1 MDDLIGKIISLAK
14 RRGFVFPDSEIY
26 GGFSA
31 AYDFGPLGT
40 ALKNNIKEE
49 WRKSVVSRNPS
60 VAEIDTPIIIHPKVW
75 EASGHLDH
83 FSDQLVECKKCHH
96 RFKEEEIKEGH
107 CPLCGGELT
116 SPRIFHLMMKSFV
129 GPVEDEQS
137 VVYLR
142 PETCQG
148 IFLNFKN
155 VAQAMRMHLPMGIA
169 QIGKAF
175 RNEINPKNFIFRTR
189 EFEQMEMEWFC
200 REEEAEK
207 WFEHWKEQ
215 RKQWYLDLGIKP
227 ENIRCQETPKEK
239 LAHYARKAVDIEY
252 HFPFGW
258 QEIEGIHYRGEYD
271 LKNHMEHSHGDLAY
285 RNPSTQEE
293 LVPHVVEISAGVERT
308 LLAFLTDA
316 YSEVSGGRGGG
327 SKQKEEVILRLS
339 PRLAPFQV
347 AVFPLL
353 GKEDKLVKQAKDVF
367 QKLIRSFH
375 VSYDA
380 NGSIGRRYRRHDEI
394 GTPLAV
400 TIDFQT
406 LQDQTVTCRDRETM
420 KQIRVPIVELS
431 ATIAKLINQE

>member
-1 MDDLIGKIISLAK
+1 M
-14 RRGFVFPDSEIY
+14 
-26 GGFSA
+26 
-31 AYDFGPLGT
+31 
-40 ALKNNIKEE
+40 
-49 WRKSVVSRNPS
+49 
-60 VAEIDTPIIIHPKVW
+60 
-75 EASGHLDH
+75 
-83 FSDQLVECKKCHH
+83 ECKKCHH

>member
-1 MDDLIGKIISLAK
+1 MKDLMEKIISLAK
-14 RRGFVFPDSEIY
+14 RRGFIFSDSEIY

-49 WRKSVVSRNPS
+49 WRKSTVSQNSS
-60 VAEIDTPIIIHPKVW
+60 VLEIDTPVIIHPRVW
-75 EASGHLDH
+75 EASGHLNH
-83 FSDQLVECKKCHH
+83 FSDKLVECKQCHR
-96 RFKEEEIKEGH
+96 RFKEEEIKNGR

-116 SPRIFHLMMKSFV
+116 TPRAFHLMMKSFV

-142 PETCQG
+142 PETCQS

-155 VAQAMRMHLPMGIA
+155 IVQSMRRSLPLGIA

-200 REEEAEK
+200 REDEAEK
-207 WFEHWKEQ
+207 WFEYWKTQ

-227 ENIRCQETPKEK
+227 ENIRLSETPKEK
-239 LAHYARKAVDIEY
+239 LAHYAKKAVDIEY

-271 LKNHMEHSHGDLAY
+271 LKNHMEHSHHDLAY
-285 RNPSTQEE
+285 RDPVTQSKFI
-293 LVPHVVEISAGVERT
+293 PHVVEVSAGVERT

-316 YSEVSGGRGGG
+316 YDEIGGGRGEA
-327 SKQKEEVILRLS
+327 SRQKEEVMVHLS
-339 PRLAPFQV
+339 PKLAPFQV

-353 GKEDKLVKQAKDVF
+353 KKEAKIVKQAQDIF
-367 QKLIRSFH
+367 QKLIGSFR

-380 NGSIGRRYRRHDEI
+380 SGSIGRRYRRHDEI
-394 GTPLAV
+394 GTPLAI

-406 LQDQTVTCRDRETM
+406 LEDQTVTCRDRETM
-420 KQIRVPIVELS
+420 KQIRVKISELPEIIS
-431 ATIAKLINQE
+431 KLVN